1 MRKLAPA
8 LALVAI
14 LAAITCSRQPTAPI
28 SPAGV
33 GSTDSASVQGQGGGR
48 TPFAATVQFGL
59 SNVGSPFPPGSPHD
73 QSAHS
78 RDNVVP
84 NNVVI
89 RAGGTV
95 TFNVP
100 PDVHQIAIYAPGTD
114 PGDIDTTQVTT
125 LAAYAGCAG
134 DPVVFAPLV
143 INDPTNRVADYP
155 IPCFAPA
162 QVTHTFNSAGKYLV
176 ICSFLPHFEVKM
188 YGWVTVRD

>member
-1 MRKLAPA
+1 MTKRIATLI
-8 LALVAI
+8 LLSVAI
-14 LAAITCSRQPTAPI
+14 LTVTCSRQPTAPAA
-28 SPAGV
+28 PAGV
-33 GSTDSASVQGQGGGR
+33 VSSDTGAKGDGQGP
-48 TPFAATVQFGL
+48 TPSSATVLFGQ

-73 QSAHS
+73 QSGHA

-84 NNVVI
+84 QNVVI
-89 RAGGTV
+89 RTGGTV
-95 TFNVP
+95 TFKVP
-100 PDVHQIAIYAPGTD
+100 PDVHQIAIYAPETD
-114 PGDIDTTQVTT
+114 PDDIDTSQVTT

-143 INDPTNRVADYP
+143 INDPTNRIADYP

-162 QVTHTFNSAGKYLV
+162 ERTHTFNTAGKYLV